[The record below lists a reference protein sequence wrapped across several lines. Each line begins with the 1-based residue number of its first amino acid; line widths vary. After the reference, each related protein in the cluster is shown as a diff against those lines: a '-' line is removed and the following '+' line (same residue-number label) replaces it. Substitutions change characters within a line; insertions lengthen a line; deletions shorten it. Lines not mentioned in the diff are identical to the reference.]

1 MAASRQATRF
11 DPRSAA
17 RALLE
22 ALREGE
28 PISALPEGAVPQT
41 ATQGWR
47 VARAVL
53 AELDLPVVGFRALAD
68 GLAGPLLAP
77 RLVAAGVQVPLAAL
91 PGLQASAA
99 CLVPLAR
106 ALPPLSEPYSL
117 RRILAALGPARAAI
131 DLAAWRTS
139 TRPTT
144 AALRIADLCGLG
156 MLVVADPP
164 RGAASVD
171 LGALRVSWNDDR
183 AVVVDVTPQ
192 LVAAAEAARL
202 AGGLPAGAALVA
214 TGLTPTHAPPS
225 GTVLSVRVVGAG
237 KASVTLV

>member
-1 MAASRQATRF
+1 MAASRQAARF

-22 ALREGE
+22 ALRDGE
-28 PISALPEGAVPQT
+28 PISALPEGGAPQT
-41 ATQGWR
+41 TAQGQR

-53 AELDLPVVGFRALAD
+53 AELDLPVVGFRARAD

-77 RLVAAGVQVPLAAL
+77 RLVATGAQVPLAAL

-131 DLAAWRTS
+131 DLAAWRTR
-139 TRPTT
+139 TAPTT
-144 AALRIADLCGLG
+144 AAARLADLCGLG
-156 MLVVADPP
+156 MLVVAGPP
-164 RGAASVD
+164 RGAAAAD
-171 LGALRVSWNDDR
+171 LGALRVSWNDDP
-183 AVVVDVTPQ
+183 AIVVDVTPQ
-192 LVAAAEAARL
+192 LVAASEAARL

-214 TGLTPTHAPPS
+214 TGLTPTHSPTA
-225 GTVLSVRVVGAG
+225 GTGLAVRVVGAG